1 MEKEQNNINN
11 GLFSHYFKY
20 SSPSDMYS
28 RLSDAE
34 GEMNETQ
41 IDLIKK
47 ALTKMKKPVEN
58 IPKVDSFKIEEKKR

>member
-1 MEKEQNNINN
+1 
-11 GLFSHYFKY
+11 
-20 SSPSDMYS
+20 MYS

-41 IDLIKK
+41 VDLIKK

>member
-11 GLFSHYFKY
+11 GFFSHYFKY

-41 IDLIKK
+41 VDLIKK

-58 IPKVDSFKIEEKKR
+58 IPKVDSFKIKEKKR